1 MASGAQ
7 AEVSKPATWGR
18 SAGPAG
24 ARATAR
30 TPQARAAEGGLSIAR
45 RQMVRLA
52 IWIGFAS
59 TLAVAVSTALP
70 HHQNRATN
78 DAAIYGLTAIAAGAN
93 AVFGLLALRWSERRG
108 EEPLLLVWGVAL
120 IGLVVILTYYGG
132 GYSSDYYLLS
142 FLAISFVAATQRAR
156 VQALLFVLLLAGYT
170 GAVWAAPVHT
180 YPGNLVLRIGVLA
193 GAMVLA
199 GYLAASLRAESARRA
214 RLQAESDLK
223 NVLATEANHRIK
235 NNLQLV
241 GDLLSFEASRPHAS
255 LPDVVDVTLG
265 RVQAVA
271 AVHALL
277 SASGNGQVHTR
288 VVCERVLHTLTE
300 QMAPGRPIEAVVEG
314 TIPDLDPQR
323 ATWLSVAVN
332 ELVTNALLH
341 GFGARGGRLVLQ
353 LEEGPEW
360 RVVVTDDGEGC
371 TDLVEGLGLGQVRR
385 LVQYGLHGQLAI
397 DSGAHGTSVEIRFPA
412 PPPAPVPTS
421 GGSAAL

>member
-7 AEVSKPATWGR
+7 AEVSKPGSWGR
-18 SAGPAG
+18 SAAPAG
-24 ARATAR
+24 ARPAVR
-30 TPQARAAEGGLSIAR
+30 ARAVADGGLGVAR
-45 RQMVRLA
+45 RTMVRLA

-59 TLAVAVSTALP
+59 TLAVAVATALP

-78 DAAIYGLTAIAAGAN
+78 DAAIYGLTAVAAGAN

-108 EEPLLLVWGVAL
+108 EEPLLVVWGVAL
-120 IGLVVILTYYGG
+120 IGLVAALTYYGG

-142 FLAISFVAATQRAR
+142 FLAISFVAATQRPR
-156 VQALLFVLLLAGYT
+156 VQAMLFALLVAGYS

-180 YPGNLVLRIGVLA
+180 YPGNLLLRVGTLA

-223 NVLATEANHRIK
+223 NVLAIEANHRIK

-241 GDLLSFEASRPHAS
+241 GDLLSFEASRPQAS
-255 LPDVVDVTLG
+255 LPDVVEVTLG

-277 SASGNGQVHTR
+277 SSSDNGQVQTR

-300 QMAPGRPIEAVVEG
+300 RMAPGGAIEAVVEG

-332 ELVTNALLH
+332 ELVTNALVH
-341 GFGARGGRLVLQ
+341 GFRSRGGRLVLT

-371 TDLVEGLGLGQVRR
+371 TGLVEGLGLGLVRR
-385 LVQYGLHGQLAI
+385 LVQDGLRGELTI
-397 DSGAHGTSVEIRFPA
+397 DSGDGGTAVGIRFPA
-412 PPPAPVPTS
+412 PAPVPVPTS
-421 GGSAAL
+421 TAPGRP